1 MSSISAP
8 FIRRPVA
15 TALLALS
22 ILLVGLLAYF
32 NLQISALPQVEFPSI
47 SISASLPGASAE
59 TMATSVATPLE
70 RALSQVPQITAM
82 TSSSSLGKTQIS
94 LQFDLNRSIDGAAQD
109 VESAIARAAKTL
121 PKAMTSPP
129 SYNKVNPA
137 QATVMS
143 LALTSS
149 TRTLTELNRY
159 ADNFLAQ
166 KLSMVPGVGLVDYH
180 GQQRPAVR
188 IRLDPDALAARGLTL
203 ADVRSIVGLSTVN
216 APKGSINGPDKTV
229 SLNTTDQ
236 LQRADQFDQLVV
248 AYKSGAPI
256 RLGDLGTVVHAA
268 EDVRQAAG
276 IKGQPTVI
284 VDIHPQPGF
293 NIVDTARTIRQ
304 QLPQLTASMPRD
316 VALEVVGE
324 RTQTITAAV
333 ADVKF
338 TLVLSIALVVMV
350 ILTFLRNLTSTLI
363 ASITIPLA
371 LLGTFALMY
380 LLGYTLDNLSIMGLS
395 IAVGFV
401 VDDAIVVLENI
412 ARHREQG
419 KSALQAALDGTRE
432 VGFTIVSMTLSLI
445 AVFIPLLLMGGMVGR
460 LFREFSITLSVAIL
474 VSGVV
479 SLTLA
484 PMLCARL
491 PGNGH
496 PSEGRLSAWAGRVF
510 EWIERGYERGLD
522 VALRHQRM
530 VLALAAA
537 TLAAT
542 AALYLW
548 VPKGFF
554 PLQDTGLLSATVE
567 GSPDI
572 SFDAMRQRISQ
583 VSEALQSDP
592 DVQTV
597 YWWIGPN
604 PTISQGKMMVAL
616 KPFDQRSAT
625 AAQIMARLKTRALVV
640 PAVKTSMQMIQDIQ
654 IGGRAAKAQYQ
665 YTLQAGDV
673 NELDHWSTLLQD
685 RLKTLP
691 QLADVGSDRQPSAA
705 ETTLKIDRDTASRLG
720 VSIQSIDDALYDAFG
735 QRQVATLYT
744 QLDQYSVILE
754 VDPAWQLS
762 TDTLAHLYVHST
774 SGPDL
779 VPLNAVASLQHGVA
793 SVTINH
799 QGLFPSITLSFN
811 LAPGVALGDA
821 VAAVQAA
828 STAIG
833 MPDTVTGTFQGTAQA
848 FQDSLRSQPWLI
860 LAAILTVYVVLGV
873 LYESPIH
880 PLTIISTLPS
890 AALGALLALKLAG
903 LDLGILGMIGII
915 LLIGIV
921 KKNAIMI
928 VDFALEAQRNEGLTP
943 QEAIRRAAV
952 LRLRPILM
960 TTLAALFGAVPLALG
975 HGAGSEMRQPL
986 GIAIVGGL
994 AVSQVLTLYTT
1005 PVIYLW
1011 FQRLSDAWAHRGG
1024 RHGYGGHGGHGD
1036 AAAPPV
1042 PSAPRQAHP

>member
-1 MSSISAP
+1 MMSSISEP

-22 ILLVGLLAYF
+22 VLLVGVLAYF
-32 NLQISALPQVEFPSI
+32 NLQISSLPQVEFPSI

-70 RALSQVPQITAM
+70 RALSQVPQVTSM

-94 LQFDLNRSIDGAAQD
+94 LQFDLSRSIDGAAQD
-109 VESAIARAAKTL
+109 VESAIARANRTL
-121 PKAMTSPP
+121 PKTMTSPP

-203 ADVRSIVGLSTVN
+203 ADVRSIVGLSTVS

-236 LQRADQFDQLVV
+236 LQRAEQFDQLVV
-248 AYKSGAPI
+248 AYKAGAPI

-293 NIVDTARTIRQ
+293 NIVDTAQTIRQ
-304 QLPQLTASMPRD
+304 QLPQLTATMPRD
-316 VALEVVGE
+316 VALQVVGE

-338 TLVLSIALVVMV
+338 TLLLSIALVVMV

-460 LFREFSITLSVAIL
+460 LFREFAITLSTAIL

-496 PSEGRLSAWAGRVF
+496 PSNGRLSVWAGRAF

-522 VALRHQRM
+522 VALRHQRS
-530 VLALAAA
+530 VLALAVA
-537 TLAAT
+537 TMVAT
-542 AALYLW
+542 AALYAW

-554 PLQDTGLLSATVE
+554 PMQDTGLLSATVE
-567 GSPDI
+567 GAPDI

-583 VSEALQSDP
+583 VSEALQTDP

-604 PTISQGKMMVAL
+604 PTISQGKMMVSL

-673 NELDHWSTLLQD
+673 NELDHWSSLLQA
-685 RLKTLP
+685 RLKSLP
-691 QLADVGSDRQPSAA
+691 QLVDLGSDRQPSAA
-705 ETTLKIDRDTASRLG
+705 ETTLKIDRDTASQLG
-720 VSIQSIDDALYDAFG
+720 VSIQAIDDALYDAFG
-735 QRQVATLYT
+735 QRQVATLFT

-754 VDPAWQLS
+754 LDPAWQLS
-762 TDTLAHLYVHST
+762 AETLKHLYVRSS

-779 VPLNAVASLQHGVA
+779 VPLSMLGSLQQGVA
-793 SVTINH
+793 PVTINH

-811 LAPGVALGDA
+811 LAPGAALGDA
-821 VAAVQAA
+821 VAAVHAA

-848 FQDSLRSQPWLI
+848 FQDSLRTQPWLI
-860 LAAILTVYVVLGV
+860 LAAILTVYLVLGV

-890 AALGALLALKLAG
+890 AALGALLALKLCG

-928 VDFALEAQRNEGLTP
+928 VDFALEAQRNQGLTP
-943 QEAIRRAAV
+943 LEAIRRASV

-960 TTLAALFGAVPLALG
+960 TTLAALLGAVPLAFG

-1011 FQRLSDAWAHRGG
+1011 FQRLSDAWTRRRSR
-1024 RHGYGGHGGHGD
+1024 RHPDQPDGQPRLP
-1036 AAAPPV
+1036 AAV
-1042 PSAPRQAHP
+1042 S